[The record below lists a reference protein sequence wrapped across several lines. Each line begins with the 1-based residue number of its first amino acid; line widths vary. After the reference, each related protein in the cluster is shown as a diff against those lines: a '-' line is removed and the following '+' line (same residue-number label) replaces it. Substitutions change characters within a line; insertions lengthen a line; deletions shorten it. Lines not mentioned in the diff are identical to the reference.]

1 MSPIFKC
8 LICRKDIERSTKS
21 FWNKKGHLL
30 CSTCLDQMD
39 KPLEKEQSKTFKFLK
54 NNFKKYVLRKL
65 LDQSEKGLKLYVN
78 KTKCQ
83 VYLQDFY
90 NTKD

>member
-1 MSPIFKC
+1 MSPIFRC

-39 KPLEKEQSKTFKFLK
+39 KPLEKE
-54 NNFKKYVLRKL
+54 
-65 LDQSEKGLKLYVN
+65 
-78 KTKCQ
+78 
-83 VYLQDFY
+83 
-90 NTKD
+90 